1 MDLVCSKRMVEATC
15 ASMLQNL
22 QQKCPILTPSIAP
35 RGYNMSCLQDLSP
48 FFSTKRKPSNQEE
61 KQQRLS
67 EEDVIKQLKV
77 SNPSTDN
84 SCKYCRLSEA
94 PSNKKEKNDN
104 NAGTRLS
111 FSWTIDF
118 HSKMYTLDGID
129 VSMHTFVILIETQKE
144 ENTNIY

>member
-1 MDLVCSKRMVEATC
+1 MVEATC

-48 FFSTKRKPSNQEE
+48 FFLSKRKPSDQEE

-67 EEDVIKQLKV
+67 EEDVIKQLREG
-77 SNPSTDN
+77 NTSTN
-84 SCKYCRLSEA
+84 NNNSSCKYCRLSEA
-94 PSNKKEKNDN
+94 ASNKKEKNDN